1 MTVTFSSDAEARPIL
16 PTAGT
21 YEADAVIKRG
31 DGEEIEIKSCDLT
44 EFSMPSTDHPNQFV
58 QNPAYDKE
66 GKKGPYA
73 FFHFRVVSDAFGIV
87 DVRHWESYAPH
98 SRSRVRDF
106 LVKLGV
112 AVENLGNGQFS
123 FEADEVA
130 PRPCAITVGDP
141 KGDGRWT
148 GNLRDVSTS

>member
-1 MTVTFSSDAEARPIL
+1 MTVTFSSKSEGRPVL

-21 YEADAVIKRG
+21 YEAGTVIKTS
-31 DGEEIEIKSCDLT
+31 DGTEIAVKSCDLVQ
-44 EFSMPSTDHPNQFV
+44 FNMPSTEAESQWD

-73 FFHFRVVSDAFGIV
+73 FFHFRVISDNLGIV
-87 DVRHWESYAPH
+87 DVRHWESYASN

-112 AVENLGNGQFS
+112 EIDNLGDGKFS
-123 FEADEVA
+123 FEPSEVA
-130 PRPCAITVGDP
+130 PRACAIKVGDP
-141 KGDGRWT
+141 RAEGKYT
-148 GNLRDVSTS
+148 GNLRDVYTS

>member
-1 MTVTFSSDAEARPIL
+1 MSVTFSSDAEARPVL
-16 PTAGT
+16 PTAGEYT
-21 YEADAVIKRG
+21 EGAVIKMANG
-31 DGEEIEIKSCDLT
+31 DEVEVKSCELT
-44 EFSMPSTDHPNQFV
+44 EFAMPSTDHENQFV

-73 FFHFRVVSDAFGIV
+73 FFHFKVVLDPNGIV

-106 LVKLGV
+106 LIKLGV

-123 FEADEVA
+123 FEPDEVA
-130 PRPCAITVGDP
+130 PRPCSVTVGDP
-141 KGDGRWT
+141 KGDGRYT